1 MSRIAA
7 ILFLLFACTQA
18 NALVV
23 RYDYRGDP
31 FDTVG
36 YGQGEVFNCADHPYE
51 CQYVQPG
58 DVWTGS
64 ITIDHGAAPDLR
76 GKTLALAANLDTAS
90 ESYTVGS
97 LSASGP
103 YTNFGWI
110 PWLDMTGI
118 FAQWQPLSIYRSDL
132 FFNFDRAGNI
142 TCWGGYSFW
151 GGDGDPGSDCGY
163 DYLYFTSDVR
173 TSGPGTWTTTLVAA
187 VPLPASGLLFLS
199 ALGIFGALGFAA
211 ARRKGR
217 AQPGI
222 A

>member
-1 MSRIAA
+1 MSRLAA
-7 ILFLLFACTQA
+7 ILFLVFACTQA
-18 NALVV
+18 HATVV

-36 YGQGEVFNCADHPYE
+36 YAQGEVFNCTDHSYA

-64 ITIDHGAAPDLR
+64 ITIDRRAAPNLR
-76 GKTLALAANLDTAS
+76 GRTLSLAANFDTAS
-90 ESYTVGS
+90 ESYTVGTRT
-97 LSASGP
+97 ASGP

-110 PWLDMTGI
+110 PWLGLTGI
-118 FAQWQPLSIYRSDL
+118 FADWQELSIFQTDL
-132 FFNFDRAGNI
+132 SFDFDKAGNI

-151 GGDGDPGSDCGY
+151 GGDGDPGSTCGY
-163 DYLYFTSDVR
+163 DYLNFIDVR
-173 TSGPGTWTTTLVAA
+173 TSGPGTWTATEIAA

-211 ARRKGR
+211 ARRTGR